1 MKSLSKPVEYVK
13 KCLNIVKKYDL
24 LSLKKL
30 IDNAII
36 FLNLK
41 AKKLEKA
48 IFIISINTMKERKIR
63 KMANINEYLD
73 WRGDI
78 PINDE
83 FGINEIDNMIF
94 ARISYLLFDKIEFED
109 EETIESVSNKMKNFK
124 NEEFNYNGDKELITK
139 LGKSRRFKDLIVTE
153 YEKNNDVEAE
163 RQFSAITIHIS
174 KKLMYLSFEGTDGT
188 ILGWKEDF
196 NMAFMKNV
204 ASQISAKEYLEKIA
218 NKYKNKKI
226 ILGGHSKGGNVAIYA
241 AVTTLQNIQ
250 ERIVRV
256 VNYDGPGFDQEF
268 IKSIRNKEMLNK
280 VFTYIPQ
287 DSIIG
292 RILEHEEGYEVVKS
306 TQKGIYQHDIYSWQ
320 VLGKQMVKLKEASKS
335 SEVINETMKTWL
347 KNTTVEQRRLFFDA
361 VFDIFNSTSASKFSE
376 ISATWKTS
384 MPILFER
391 YKELSEEDR
400 KNMMDMIKLF
410 GKSYFASLRG

>member
-1 MKSLSKPVEYVK
+1 
-13 KCLNIVKKYDL
+13 
-24 LSLKKL
+24 
-30 IDNAII
+30 
-36 FLNLK
+36 
-41 AKKLEKA
+41 
-48 IFIISINTMKERKIR
+48 
-63 KMANINEYLD
+63 MANINEYLD

-268 IKSIRNKEMLNK
+268 IKSIKNKEMLNK